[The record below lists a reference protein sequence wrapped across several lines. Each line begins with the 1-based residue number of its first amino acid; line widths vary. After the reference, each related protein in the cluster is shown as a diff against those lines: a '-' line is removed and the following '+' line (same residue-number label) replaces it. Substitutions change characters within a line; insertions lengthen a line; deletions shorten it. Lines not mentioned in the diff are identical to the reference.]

1 MAITKITSGVIDSGT
16 ITSANIE
23 DGTIVNDDINASA
36 AIVNTKL
43 SGVLTNAGIVGISTF
58 TSSGTWTKAT
68 REAALGVTIKRVIVE
83 VQGAGGGSGSGD
95 WPYNVGGAGGGGAYA
110 KKLIDV
116 SSISS
121 ATITVG
127 IGGAGASNA
136 TAGTGGTSSW
146 ADGTNTVSCTGG
158 AGGTSSASNVA
169 NGHAGLGGTASGG
182 DFQVDGGDG
191 YGGVGNPDA
200 ATNYGLQSIG
210 GSSFL
215 GIGGAGWEH
224 SAFSGTNDGR
234 QGKGYGAGATG
245 SHYPGYDNAGVDGTD
260 GIVIVTEIAG

>member
-43 SGVLTNAGIVGISTF
+43 SGVLTNAGIVGVSTF
-58 TSSGTWTKAT
+58 TASGTWTKAT

-83 VQGAGGGSGSGD
+83 VQGAGGSGGRGSTQSSL
-95 WPYNVGGAGGGGAYA
+95 NAGGAGGYA

-121 ATITVG
+121 STITVG
-127 IGGAGASNA
+127 TGGAAAGGGTGNSGGAS
-136 TAGTGGTSSW
+136 SW
-146 ADGTNTVSCTGG
+146 NDGTNTLTGNGGQGAVNANYRGG
-158 AGGTSSASNVA
+158 A
-169 NGHAGLGGTASGG
+169 GGTASGG
-182 DFQVDGGDG
+182 DININGQYGGEWAANQTGGNSMFGFGGNFSYDNNSARPGTG
-191 YGGVGNPDA
+191 YGSGGTAIHTTYASGNSGP
-200 ATNYGLQSIG
+200 
-210 GSSFL
+210 
-215 GIGGAGWEH
+215 GA
-224 SAFSGTNDGR
+224 N
-234 QGKGYGAGATG
+234 
-245 SHYPGYDNAGVDGTD
+245 

>member
-1 MAITKITSGVIDSGT
+1 MALTKITSGVI
-16 ITSANIE
+16 A
-23 DGTIVNDDINASA
+23 DGAVPT
-36 AIVNTKL
+36 T
-43 SGVLTNAGIVGISTF
+43 GIVGVSTF

-68 REAALGVTIKRVIVE
+68 RESALGVTIKRVIVE

-121 ATITVG
+121 STITVG
-127 IGGAGASNA
+127 TGGAGASNA

-146 ADGTNTVSCTGG
+146 ADGTNTVSATGG
-158 AGGTSSASNVA
+158 AGGTSAASNSA
-169 NGHAGLGGTASGG
+169 NGISGLGGTSSGG
-182 DFQVDGGDG
+182 DFHIDGGDG
-191 YGGVGNPDA
+191 YGGIGNPDS
-200 ATNYGLQSIG
+200 TNINGLESLG

-215 GIGGAGWEH
+215 GIGGAGWDH
-224 SAFSGTNDGR
+224 SSFGGTNDGR
-234 QGKGYGAGATG
+234 QGKGYGAGASG